1 MPEFFLFFICLSFSF
16 DPIHHTARNCDPA
29 LTAEQLSKVRSIDV
43 FGKVKSIPPLSSF
56 RVLRVLEVDD
66 CSSLDSNHPNDLGK
80 FCLLRFLR
88 LQDFNDTKLPERIGE
103 LELLD
108 TLDIRQSG
116 SITPVVLP
124 VSFSKLGKLVRLLG
138 TNVEIPDGLTLENM
152 TFLRDL
158 GSIWA
163 SYLACNQVW

>member
-1 MPEFFLFFICLSFSF
+1 MEVFPLKNKDQVVDAFVKYKAEVENFTGKSIKTLRSDRGGEFL
-16 DPIHHTARNCDPA
+16 AG
-29 LTAEQLSKVRSIDV
+29 V
-43 FGKVKSIPPLSSF
+43 FAGVKSIPPLSSF

-138 TNVEIPDGLTLENM
+138 TNVEIPD
-152 TFLRDL
+152 
-158 GSIWA
+158 
-163 SYLACNQVW
+163 